1 MTDKPLSGKIR
12 GEINGGGFSWGVWGQ
27 ARPDIMGGGE
37 ELTEYYIIVPNS
49 RLIIN

>member
-27 ARPDIMGGGE
+27 ARPDIMGGRNSQN
-37 ELTEYYIIVPNS
+37 IILS
-49 RLIIN
+49 FQIQDLLSIE